1 MNCFI
6 CLSTIPF
13 DVLITLNNPEENV
26 SNIKFHFLSQNILRQ
41 LKIKKKQTLLH
52 EFKVAK

>member
-52 EFKVAK
+52 EFKVAN